1 MDATLRGDV
10 LSEEA
15 RRFER
20 GLLIGAVH
28 RGRSKPKTLSM
39 SKERTEVMAYGG
51 MQWLAGS
58 SLWPRSGSYVAIPGT
73 TDHPAPAHG
82 ERERV
87 RLAVEG
93 TGSAFA
99 QARPTRV
106 RRNDFQVIYCG
117 YMGIFLS
124 EPVPLNIC
132 TCHTPYWFLGQLSLA
147 RGCQR

>member
-1 MDATLRGDV
+1 MDATLGGDV

-28 RGRSKPKTLSM
+28 RDRSKLKTLSM

-82 ERERV
+82 ERESEIGGR
-87 RLAVEG
+87 G
-93 TGSAFA
+93 DGF
-99 QARPTRV
+99 
-106 RRNDFQVIYCG
+106 
-117 YMGIFLS
+117 GICPGPS
-124 EPVPLNIC
+124 NECPEK
-132 TCHTPYWFLGQLSLA
+132 
-147 RGCQR
+147 